1 MPRINEENL
10 PPDLTQALRVWAKQ
24 KNIRPVDF
32 SRHMGWG
39 YSHSWAVLKG
49 KQKFSPEAYGKFFL
63 VYGLPALE
71 EVLRIAKIDPKGI
84 VDVQPA

>member
-1 MPRINEENL
+1 MDKTKEENEQ
-10 PPDLTQALRVWAKQ
+10 PDLTDALRVWAKK
-24 KNIRPVDF
+24 KNLRPVDF
-32 SRHMGWG
+32 SKHMGWA

-49 KQKFSPEAYGKFFL
+49 DQKFSPEAFGRFIH

-71 EVLRIAKIDPKGI
+71 EVFRIARIDPKGI